1 VILPGVLITLLTI
14 WPWLD
19 RSSRAATGLW
29 FPTTRRTQ
37 NLVFILVMV
46 AILVLTYIGM
56 ALRGPYWDFYWPW
69 QSWPDIP
76 TRI

>member
-1 VILPGVLITLLTI
+1 MLAI
-14 WPWLD
+14 
-19 RSSRAATGLW
+19 
-29 FPTTRRTQ
+29 
-37 NLVFILVMV
+37 V
-46 AILVLTYIGM
+46 ALTYIGM